1 MIRALAAALLAVAVL
16 WPVTSA
22 HARIVCKDGFQNVGG
37 EWIATP
43 YCEDDYL
50 AEVARDHGMNVSA
63 SSVRNDPGVKEE
75 ACKLVGYDTRVRE
88 DCHKYYDPGGSD

>member
-1 MIRALAAALLAVAVL
+1 MIRALAAVLLAVVVV

-22 HARIVCKDGFQNVGG
+22 HARIECKDGFQIVDGA
-37 EWIATP
+37 WIATP

-50 AEVARDHGMNVSA
+50 AVVARDHGMKVSA
-63 SSVRNDPGVKEE
+63 SSVRNNPGVKEE

-88 DCHKYYDPGGSD
+88 DCHKYYAPGGGD